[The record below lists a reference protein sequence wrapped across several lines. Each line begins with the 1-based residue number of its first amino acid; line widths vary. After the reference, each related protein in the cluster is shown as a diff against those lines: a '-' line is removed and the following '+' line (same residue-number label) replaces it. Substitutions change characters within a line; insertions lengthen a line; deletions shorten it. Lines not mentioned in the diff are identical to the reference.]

1 MANARSILG
10 VGLII
15 TLSLGISSFSV
26 AQPTSDEVSIQKL
39 WKDYET
45 AYNSGD
51 AAALALLWDKDGDL
65 FSLSGGIFTGREE
78 IRAFFS
84 QALSKNYKGSQ
95 FHLSIDKV
103 RMLGDNAAVVD
114 GTWGITGDTLPQG
127 YPSSGI
133 YTQVLV
139 RTERDWRI
147 VVARP
152 SVPLRGHTRRH
163 GREIPGGNSE

>member
-1 MANARSILG
+1 MAKGRSILG
-10 VGLII
+10 ISLII
-15 TLSLGISSFSV
+15 TLSLGASSLAV
-26 AQPTSDEVSIQKL
+26 AQPTSNEVAIQKL
-39 WKDYET
+39 WKDYAT

-51 AAALALLWDKDGDL
+51 AAALALLWEKDGDL

-78 IRAFFS
+78 IRTFFS

-95 FHLSIDKV
+95 FHLTIDKV
-103 RMLGDNAAVVD
+103 RMLGDNSAVVD
-114 GTWGITGDTLPQG
+114 GTWSITGDTLPQK

-139 RTERDWRI
+139 RTKGDWRI

-163 GREIPGGNSE
+163 GRKIPAESSE